1 MSNLFNYIQNKNK
14 NMKLLEKSNGNL
26 ARTPEEIEQMIENAS
41 EAYAQFL
48 TAVGFDYKADRQT
61 VDTPRR
67 VAKAWLKDL
76 IVGSVTDEPNITVFP
91 NDEGYDGLVI
101 QSGIPVVSM
110 CAHHNLAFTGFATVA
125 YVPAENVIGLSK
137 LNRIV
142 EWFGRRPQMQESLTT
157 QIHGYVA
164 DKMQCE
170 SVAVSIACKHTC
182 CSHRGIKHGSVM
194 TTNKFSGV
202 FMEKDNLI
210 REEFLHAIEVNGA
223 KF

>member
-1 MSNLFNYIQNKNK
+1 
-14 NMKLLEKSNGNL
+14 MKLLTKSNGNL
-26 ARTPEEIEQMIENAS
+26 SRTPEEIEQMINNATI
-41 EAYAQFL
+41 AYANFL
-48 TAVGFDYKADRQT
+48 TAVGFDYTADRQT
-61 VDTPRR
+61 EDTPRR

-76 IVGSVTDEPNITVFP
+76 IVGSVTNEPNITTFP

-101 QSGIPVVSM
+101 QSGIPITSM

-125 YVPAENVIGLSK
+125 YVPGEMVIGLSK

-142 EWFGRRPQMQESLTT
+142 EWFARRPQMQESLTQ
-157 QIHGYVA
+157 QIHDYIA
-164 DKMQCE
+164 TKMDCK

-182 CSHRGIKHGSVM
+182 CSHRGIKHASVM
-194 TTNKFSGV
+194 STNKFSGV

-210 REEFLHAIEVNGA
+210 REELLSAIEMNGT

>member
-1 MSNLFNYIQNKNK
+1 
-14 NMKLLEKSNGNL
+14 MKLLTKSNGNL
-26 ARTPEEIEQMIENAS
+26 SRTPEEIEQMINNATI
-41 EAYAQFL
+41 AYANFL
-48 TAVGFDYKADRQT
+48 TAVGFDYTADRQT
-61 VDTPRR
+61 EDTPRR

-76 IVGSVTDEPNITVFP
+76 IIGSVTNEPNITTFP

-101 QSGIPVVSM
+101 QSGIPITSM

-125 YVPAENVIGLSK
+125 YVPGENVIGLSK

-142 EWFGRRPQMQESLTT
+142 EWFARRPQMQESLTQ
-157 QIHGYVA
+157 QIHDYLA
-164 DKMQCE
+164 SKMDCK

-182 CSHRGIKHGSVM
+182 CSHRGIKHASVM
-194 TTNKFSGV
+194 STNKFSGV

-210 REEFLHAIEVNGA
+210 REELLSAIEMNGT

>member
-1 MSNLFNYIQNKNK
+1 ME
-14 NMKLLEKSNGNL
+14 LLKKSNGNIS
-26 ARTPEEIEQMIENAS
+26 RSPEQIENMIDEAS
-41 EAYAQFL
+41 VHYGNFL
-48 TAVGFDYKADRQT
+48 KAVGFDFKADKQT
-61 VDTPRR
+61 EDTPRR

-76 IVGSVTDEPNITVFP
+76 IIGSVSNEPNITTFP
-91 NDEGYDGLVI
+91 NDENYTGLVI
-101 QSGIPVVSM
+101 QSGIPITSM

-125 YVPAENVIGLSK
+125 YIPGEKVIGLSK

-142 EWFGRRPQMQESLTT
+142 EWFSRRPQMQESLT
-157 QIHGYVA
+157 QQVHDYIAG
-164 DKMQCE
+164 KMECE
-170 SVAVSIACKHTC
+170 SVAVSVACKHTC
-182 CSHRGIKHGSVM
+182 CSHRGIKHPSTM

>member
-1 MSNLFNYIQNKNK
+1 MSIE
-14 NMKLLEKSNGNL
+14 LLKKSNGSL
-26 ARTPEEIEQMIENAS
+26 PRTQEEINSMIE
-41 EAYAQFL
+41 EAAIHYGNFL
-48 TAVGFDYKADRQT
+48 NAVGFDYKADRQT
-61 VDTPRR
+61 VDTPMR
-67 VAKAWLKDL
+67 VSKAWLKDL
-76 IVGSVTDEPNITVFP
+76 IVGSISNEPNITVFP

-101 QSGIPVVSM
+101 QSGIPIVSM

-157 QIHGYVA
+157 QIHDYIA
-164 DKMQCE
+164 DKMVCE

-182 CSHRGIKHGSVM
+182 CSHRGIKHGSTM

-210 REEFLHAIEVNGA
+210 REEFLHAIEVNGT

>member
-1 MSNLFNYIQNKNK
+1 MSIE
-14 NMKLLEKSNGNL
+14 LLKKSNGNL
-26 ARTPEEIEQMIENAS
+26 PRTQEEINSMIE
-41 EAYAQFL
+41 EAAIHYGNFL
-48 TAVGFDYKADRQT
+48 NAVGFDYKADRQT
-61 VDTPRR
+61 VDTPMR
-67 VAKAWLKDL
+67 VSKAWLKDL
-76 IVGSVTDEPNITVFP
+76 IVGSISNEPNITVFP

-101 QSGIPVVSM
+101 QSGIPIVSM
-110 CAHHNLAFTGFATVA
+110 CAHHNLAFTGYATVA

-157 QIHGYVA
+157 QIHDYIA
-164 DKMQCE
+164 SKMVCN

-202 FMEKDNLI
+202 FMEKENLI
-210 REEFLHAIEVNGA
+210 REEFLHAIEVNGT

>member
-1 MSNLFNYIQNKNK
+1 ME
-14 NMKLLEKSNGNL
+14 LLKKSNGNL
-26 ARTPEEIEQMIENAS
+26 ARTPEEVEQMIDKAS
-41 EAYAQFL
+41 DAYAQFL

-61 VDTPRR
+61 EDTPRR

-76 IVGSVTDEPNITVFP
+76 IVGSISDEPNITVFP
-91 NDEGYDGLVI
+91 NDEGYSGLVI
-101 QSGIPVVSM
+101 QSGIPIVSM
-110 CAHHNLAFTGFATVA
+110 CAHHNLAFTGYATVA

-142 EWFGRRPQMQESLTT
+142 EWFARRPQMQESLTQ
-157 QIHGYVA
+157 QIHDYVA
-164 DKMQCE
+164 DKMTCE

-182 CSHRGIKHGSVM
+182 CSHRGIKHPSVM

-202 FMEKDNLI
+202 FMEKNNMI

-223 KF
+223 VLK